1 MPHVGETEPS
11 RGTKSSSETASKEI
25 FTKVSTACTVCEVSN
40 YSETDASIGDRLRR
54 RRKALQLTLQQV
66 SDAAGITIGYLSQL
80 ERGRSVGSVSTL
92 QKICE
97 VLKLKV
103 GDLFESSMNSSKPVL
118 RFLDAASRTFG
129 KGASKFKLTPA
140 YFDHLEVLLGV
151 FEPGGNTG
159 NAAYTHGAS
168 EELLLVLDG
177 NVEVEVDGE
186 AHRLG
191 PLDSMTYNS
200 SQPHKV
206 SESTGTSPATV
217 TWTMAPP
224 TY

>member
-1 MPHVGETEPS
+1 M
-11 RGTKSSSETASKEI
+11 
-25 FTKVSTACTVCEVSN
+25 SN
-40 YSETDASIGDRLRR
+40 DSDPDASIGDRLRR
-54 RRKALQLTLQQV
+54 RRRALHLTLEQV
-66 SDAAGITIGYLSQL
+66 ADTAGITTGYLSQL
-80 ERGRSVGSVSTL
+80 ERGRSSGSVSTL

-97 VLKLKV
+97 VLKLTV
-103 GDLFESSMNSSKPVL
+103 GDLFESNSDTSRPVL
-118 RFLDAASRTFG
+118 RFADAGSRTFG

-140 YFDHLEVLLGV
+140 HFDHLEVLLGV

-159 NAAYTHGAS
+159 SAAYTHGAS

-186 AHRLG
+186 VHRLG

>member
-1 MPHVGETEPS
+1 MSNDTES
-11 RGTKSSSETASKEI
+11 
-25 FTKVSTACTVCEVSN
+25 
-40 YSETDASIGDRLRR
+40 DASIGERLRR
-54 RRKALQLTLQQV
+54 RRKALQLTLEQV
-66 SDAAGITIGYLSQL
+66 TDSAGITIGYLSQL
-80 ERGRSVGSVSTL
+80 ERGRSSGSVSTL

-97 VLKLKV
+97 VLKLNV
-103 GDLFESSMNSSKPVL
+103 GDLFETSANSSRPVL
-118 RFLDAASRTFG
+118 RFADAGSRTFG
-129 KGASKFKLTPA
+129 NGASKFKLTPA
-140 YFDHLEVLLGV
+140 HFDHLEVLLGV

-159 NAAYTHGAS
+159 SEAYTHGAS

-177 NVEVEVDGE
+177 NVEVQVDGLT
-186 AHRLG
+186 HRLG

-206 SESTGTSPATV
+206 SESTGTALATV

>member
-1 MPHVGETEPS
+1 M
-11 RGTKSSSETASKEI
+11 
-25 FTKVSTACTVCEVSN
+25 SN
-40 YSETDASIGDRLRR
+40 DSDPDASIGDRLRR
-54 RRKALQLTLQQV
+54 RRKALHLTLEQV
-66 SDAAGITIGYLSQL
+66 AKAAGITTGYLSQL
-80 ERGRSVGSVSTL
+80 ERGRSSGSVSTL
-92 QKICE
+92 QKICG
-97 VLKLKV
+97 VLKLTV
-103 GDLFESSMNSSKPVL
+103 GDLFESNSDTSRPVL
-118 RFLDAASRTFG
+118 RFADAGSRTFG
-129 KGASKFKLTPA
+129 QGASKFKLTPA
-140 YFDHLEVLLGV
+140 HFDHLEVLLGV

-159 NAAYTHGAS
+159 SAAYTHGAS

-186 AHRLG
+186 EHRLG